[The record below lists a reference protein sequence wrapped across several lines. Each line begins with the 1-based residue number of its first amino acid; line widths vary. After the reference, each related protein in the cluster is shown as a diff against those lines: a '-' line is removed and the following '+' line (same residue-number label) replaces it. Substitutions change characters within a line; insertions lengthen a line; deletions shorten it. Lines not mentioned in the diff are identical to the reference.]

1 MVVVKKREKEG
12 FEVLLRRFNRE
23 VQQDGVLS
31 EVKKRRFFEKKISR
45 RKIRE
50 SARRKAI
57 RFAKKYDY

>member
-1 MVVVKKREKEG
+1 LVVVKKREKEG

-31 EVKKRRFFEKKISR
+31 EVKKRRFFEKKPSR

-50 SARRKAI
+50 AARRKTARLI
-57 RFAKKYDY
+57 QKYDY